1 MKKGVI
7 VVLVLLA
14 VIVLVSPAIVGRMA
28 EKSMD
33 ENLNWAAEE
42 AGGISVTSQGFA
54 RSLLSS
60 EGQHR
65 VELEDGQIL
74 GALEVMGLA
83 TDPDELPVL
92 IINTKLDHGL
102 IPVSS
107 MSREG
112 GSLAPGLAVGVSTM
126 QVELPDGQLVDLPGT
141 IYSKVGLGGALHSNF
156 VLEAGSHSDGD
167 ASASWGETNINVTT
181 DPASGE
187 VIFDGTVGPLTFGS
201 AGEGLSVAALTFEGE
216 QQPTDYGFATG
227 DIAFELSDLTARSQG
242 ADATGVRSMT
252 VNASTTLD
260 GDRVTADAIMT
271 MAMHSIPQVGEMSF
285 DMDFS
290 IEGADAASLGRIQT
304 ALENVG
310 PAAQDPMIMYGTI
323 ESDLKLL
330 FASGFDMNFDRLD
343 ITLPQGTVN
352 LEMAFSFGEEDP
364 ATFDWSSL
372 LLSTEADVN
381 VSVPA
386 ALVDAAGQGN
396 PQLAMAIGSGF
407 LVKEGDA
414 YIMKAQLKKGLAT
427 VNGAPIPIPLGGM

>member
-7 VVLVLLA
+7 IVLVLLA
-14 VIVLVSPAIVGRMA
+14 AIVLVSPAIVGRLA

-42 AGGISVTSQGFA
+42 AGGLNVTSEGFD

-65 VELEDGQIL
+65 VELEDGQL
-74 GALEVMGLA
+74 LVALEAMGLA
-83 TDPDELPVL
+83 ADPEELPVL

-107 MSREG
+107 MSRER

-156 VLEAGSHSDGD
+156 VLDAGSHADGD
-167 ASASWGETNINVTT
+167 AAASWGDTSVNVKT
-181 DPASGE
+181 DPATG
-187 VIFDGTVGPLTFGS
+187 VVAFDGSVGPLSIGNDR
-201 AGEGLSVAALTFEGE
+201 EGLSVAELTFEGE
-216 QQPTDYGFATG
+216 QQPTKYGFATG
-227 DIAFELSDLTARSQG
+227 DVMFNLSDLSARSAG
-242 ADATGVRSMT
+242 ADATGVRSMALKANT
-252 VNASTTLD
+252 ELD
-260 GDRVTADAIMT
+260 DDRVSAEATMT

-285 DMDFS
+285 DMDFN
-290 IEGADAASLGRIQT
+290 IDGADAASLGRIQT
-304 ALENVG
+304 ALEDVG
-310 PAAQDPMIMYGTI
+310 PAAQDPMAIYGTM
-323 ESDLKLL
+323 EEDLKQL
-330 FASGFDMNFDRLD
+330 FAHGFAMNFDRLD
-343 ITLPQGTVN
+343 VVLPQGTVK
-352 LEMAFSFGEEDP
+352 LKMAFTFGEEDP
-364 ATFDWSSL
+364 ATFDWTSL
-372 LLSTEADVN
+372 LLSTVADVDL
-381 VSVPA
+381 SVPA
-386 ALVDAAGQGN
+386 VLVEAAGQGN